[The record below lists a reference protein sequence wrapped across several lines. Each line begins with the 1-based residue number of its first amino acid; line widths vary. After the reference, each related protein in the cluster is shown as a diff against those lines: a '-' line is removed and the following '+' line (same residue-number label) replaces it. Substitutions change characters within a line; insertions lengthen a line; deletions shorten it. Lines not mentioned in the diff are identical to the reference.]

1 MKFHARLHPGRVT
14 DLNQPLEVRVHQ
26 PRKAA
31 DVTIKVW
38 ELDAFLGADGK
49 PRREGTPDDLL
60 ATFVGSIEPAPPG
73 GGRKPDWRAFKVAS
87 ATIEP
92 APPDALM
99 VKLRFPGSDTVY
111 DVPILSEAAEVE
123 GTEYELG
130 LSIELG
136 GAEKFRSKA
145 PTLVRVPRIVPRLTA
160 LHIDGFDD
168 DGEAIRGDAYAV
180 PAQVPN
186 IALALASPDDDE
198 DAHQPAT
205 IVGQCK
211 VHPSGI
217 VTSADAANAVPLGL
231 SLRRPLIAIPHGD
244 EDDPAQAPRGLGLDI
259 QPDGTIELLRPD
271 TAMLRTMFAAGTKVE
286 RNTVDGHDRLAFAGL
301 VMTAAPAGIAPLAR
315 GTVAPRRRRV
325 ARGGRS

>member
-14 DLNQPLEVRVHQ
+14 DLSQPLEVRVHQ

-92 APPDALM
+92 APSDALM

-136 GAEKFRSKA
+136 GAEQFRSKA

-160 LHIDGFDD
+160 LHIVGFDD
-168 DGEAIRGDAYAV
+168 DGEPIRDDAYVV
-180 PAQVPN
+180 PACVPN
-186 IALALASPDDDE
+186 VALALASAEDAD
-198 DAHQPAT
+198 DAHQPAPV
-205 IVGQCK
+205 VGQCK

-217 VTSADAANAVPLGL
+217 LTSRDVAEAVPLGL
-231 SLRRPLIAIPHGD
+231 SLRRPLIAIPYGD
-244 EDDPAQAPRGLGLDI
+244 KHDPAHAPRGLGLDV

-286 RNTVDGHDRLAFAGL
+286 RGTVDGHERMAFSGL
-301 VMTAAPAGIAPLAR
+301 VLRPAPSGTAPLAT
-315 GTVAPRRRRV
+315 GTITPRRRRP
-325 ARGGRS
+325 ARRGRS